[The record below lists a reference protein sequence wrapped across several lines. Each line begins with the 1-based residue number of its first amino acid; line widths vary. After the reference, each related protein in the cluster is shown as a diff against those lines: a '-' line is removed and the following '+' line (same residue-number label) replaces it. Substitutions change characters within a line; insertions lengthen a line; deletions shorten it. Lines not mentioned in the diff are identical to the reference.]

1 MVYGDEM
8 ALDDAVCHVA
18 SRSSRPEAIGRI
30 AARMA
35 AAGEVVSPEL
45 AAPVYVR
52 NRVALT
58 MAERAR
64 GERLQ

>member
-1 MVYGDEM
+1 MM
-8 ALDDAVCHVA
+8 
-18 SRSSRPEAIGRI
+18 S
-30 AARMA
+30 

>member
-1 MVYGDEM
+1 
-8 ALDDAVCHVA
+8 
-18 SRSSRPEAIGRI
+18 
-30 AARMA
+30 MA

>member
-1 MVYGDEM
+1 MKLPES
-8 ALDDAVCHVA
+8 LDSTATAA
-18 SRSSRPEAIGRI
+18 SHPAAIARI
-30 AARMA
+30 ARAMF
-35 AAGEVVSPEL
+35 AAGETVTPEL

-58 MAERAR
+58 MAERAA